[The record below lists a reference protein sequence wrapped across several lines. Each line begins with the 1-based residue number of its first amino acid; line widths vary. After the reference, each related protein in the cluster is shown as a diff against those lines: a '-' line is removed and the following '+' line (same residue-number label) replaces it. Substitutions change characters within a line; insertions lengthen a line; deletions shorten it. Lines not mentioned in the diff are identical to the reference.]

1 MDNNQILIDIY
12 KKAQLDIIRKV
23 QEGLSVNDDPKYFKT
38 ILNSINKI
46 LKSLKAQ
53 SDKEVEKMIDEI
65 YRAGLSKADE
75 HLINLDGGGTFA
87 GSFGKIHTQAVRVL
101 SNALEDRLDSQINVV
116 WKRSK
121 FMFDQMTLESIRGTV
136 IGYDTRQQ
144 SSQKLMSNLQK
155 QGIQSFTDKLGR
167 NWNLET
173 YTNMCV
179 RTASMEALN
188 MGTANRLLEAGHD
201 LVKVTTH
208 KGACP
213 RCQPWQGK
221 ILSLTGK
228 TPGFSTLSQAKDSGL
243 FHPNCRH
250 SFGLYIDDNED

>member
-1 MDNNQILIDIY
+1 MSDDKILIDIY
-12 KKAQLDIIRKV
+12 KKAQMGIIRKV
-23 QEGLSVNDDPKYFKT
+23 QEGLSANDDPKYFKT
-38 ILNSINKI
+38 ILNSIQKI

-53 SDKEVEKMIDEI
+53 SDKEVEKMLFEI
-65 YRAGLSKADE
+65 YKTGMMKADE
-75 HLINLDGGGTFA
+75 HLIKFDADNAKFA
-87 GSFGKIHTQAVRVL
+87 GSFGQIHTQAVKVL

-121 FMFDQMTLESIRGTV
+121 FMFDQMTLESIRGSV
-136 IGYDTRQQ
+136 VGYSTWQE
-144 SSQKLMSNLQK
+144 SSKKLMTNLQK
-155 QGIQSFTDKLGR
+155 SGIQSFTDKLGR

-179 RTASMEALN
+179 RTATMESLN

-201 LVKVTTH
+201 LVKVTSH
-208 KGACP
+208 KGACS

-228 TPGFSTLSQAKDSGL
+228 TQGFPTLAQAKDAGL

-250 SFGLYIDDNED
+250 SFGLYVDD